1 LRAISD
7 ISFGVSGIGTPQVI
21 ALSASTP
28 GDSLQ
33 LRRRFLLLGV
43 FEGALDSG
51 LEVLALGFHA
61 KC

>member
-1 LRAISD
+1 MPSH
-7 ISFGVSGIGTPQVI
+7 PQ
-21 ALSASTP
+21 LSASTP